1 MEVNMKFYKDH
12 YDVIVIGGA
21 LAGLSSALMLADKGL
36 DVLVLERH
44 NLPGGI
50 ATSFVRGGI
59 EIEAALHEMM
69 SIGDKDNR
77 LKVGK
82 FFDDMGV
89 DVDWLKVPEA
99 YHASLPGLEVT
110 LHPGFETFAKEV
122 DAAVPG
128 TYDKVLKVLNLC
140 HTVFDS
146 VNELSIHPM
155 SKPQMLLKHEAF
167 VKTAGYSTKEV
178 LDTFDLPQK
187 ALDLLAP
194 YWIYVGSGFSELPFT
209 IYAVLMADYVGYGS
223 FIPHKFSHEMSLKMA
238 ERAEAMGVQI
248 EYRQHVEKILVKD
261 GKVYGVRTARG
272 DEIHADYVI
281 SSSYP
286 NNVYTNMIEP
296 ASEVPEKAIKMVNGR
311 RLSLTAFSVILIL
324 DKTAEELGIKDY
336 SVFRGTTMDTDACY
350 AELKGLGPYHYIT
363 CICHNLANPDA
374 TPAGTCSYSITTL
387 PQVDGWKTVKAEDYD
402 KVKHQ
407 VANQL
412 IEYMNEYLGF
422 DLRDHVLECVIETPM
437 TVAHYTGAWNGCI
450 YGYAHT
456 MDDHIVA
463 RLQTAE
469 EEKFIEGLEF
479 SGAHQISGDGMG
491 PAVTNGRKAAK
502 NVLDDIKKKE
512 AAAK

>member
-1 MEVNMKFYKDH
+1 MKFYKDH

-21 LAGLSSALMLADKGL
+21 LAGLSAALMLADKGL

-69 SIGDKDNR
+69 SIGDKSNR

-89 DVDWLKVPEA
+89 DIDWLKVPEA
-99 YHASLPGLEVT
+99 YHASIPDVEIT
-110 LHPGFETFAKEV
+110 MHPGFETFAREV
-122 DAAVPG
+122 DSVVPG
-128 TYDKVLKVLNLC
+128 TYEKVLKVLNLC

-155 SKPQMLLKHEAF
+155 SKVQMLLKHEAF
-167 VKTAGYSTKEV
+167 VKTAGYSTQEV

-194 YWIYVGSGFSELPFT
+194 YWIYVGTGFSELPFT
-209 IYAVLMADYVGYGS
+209 IFAVLMADYIGYGS
-223 FIPHKFSHEMSLKMA
+223 YIPKKLSHEMSLKMA

-248 EYRQHVEKILVKD
+248 EYCQQVEKILVRD
-261 GKVYGVRTARG
+261 GRAYGVRTQRG

-281 SSSYP
+281 SSAYP
-286 NNVYTNMIEP
+286 NKVYTSMIEP
-296 ASEVPEKAIKMVNGR
+296 LSEVPEKAIRMVNGR
-311 RLSLTAFSVILIL
+311 RLSLSAFSVILIL
-324 DKTAEELGIKDY
+324 DQPAEKLNIRDY
-336 SVFRGTTMDTDACY
+336 SIFRAGETMNTDRIY
-350 AELKGLGPYHYIT
+350 GELKGLGPYKYLT
-363 CICHNLANPDA
+363 CICHNYGNPGV
-374 TPAGTCSYSITTL
+374 TPEGTCSFSVTVL
-387 PQVDGWKTVKAEDYD
+387 PRVDGWKTVSADDYD
-402 KVKHQ
+402 RVKHE
-407 VANQL
+407 VAKQL
-412 IEYMNEYLGF
+412 IDDMSAYFGVNL
-422 DLRDHVLECVIETPM
+422 LDHVLEIVIETPM
-437 TVAHYTGAWNGCI
+437 TIAHYTGAWNGCI

-456 MDDHIVA
+456 MEDHIVA
-463 RLQTAE
+463 RLQTAH

-502 NVLDDIKKKE
+502 NVLDDIRAKKE

>member
-1 MEVNMKFYKDH
+1 MKYYKDH

-69 SIGDKDNR
+69 SIGEKDNR

-99 YHASLPGLEVT
+99 YHASLPGIEIT
-110 LHPGFETFAKEV
+110 MHPGFETFAKEV
-122 DAAVPG
+122 DSVAPG
-128 TYDKVLKVLNLC
+128 SYEKVLKVLSLC

-155 SKPQMLLKHEAF
+155 SKVQMLIKHEAF

-223 FIPHKFSHEMSLKMA
+223 YIPRKFSHEMSLKMA

-248 EYRQHVEKILVKD
+248 EYRQHVDKILVKD
-261 GKVYGVRTARG
+261 GKVCGVRTQRG

-281 SSSYP
+281 SSAYP
-286 NNVYTNMIEP
+286 NAVYTHMIEP

-311 RLSLTAFSVILIL
+311 RLSLSAFSVIMIL
-324 DKTAEELGIKDY
+324 DRSSDELGIKDY
-336 SVFRGTTMDTDACY
+336 SLFRGETMDTDACY
-350 AELKGLGPYHYIT
+350 EELKGLGPYRYIT

-387 PQVDGWKTVKAEDYD
+387 PRVDGWKTVAAEDYD

-407 VANQL
+407 VAKQL
-412 IEYMNEYLGF
+412 IDYMSEYLGF
-422 DLRDHVLECVIETPM
+422 DLLDHVLEIVIETPM
-437 TVAHYTGAWNGCI
+437 TISHYTGAWNGCI

-502 NVLDDIKKKE
+502 NVLDDIRRKE

>member
-1 MEVNMKFYKDH
+1 MKFYKDH

-69 SIGDKDNR
+69 SIGPKENR

-89 DVDWLKVPEA
+89 DIDWLPVPEA

-110 LHPGFETFAKEV
+110 LHPGLERFAEEV
-122 DAAVPG
+122 DTMVPG
-128 TYDKVLKVLNLC
+128 TYDQVLKLLGLC
-140 HTVFDS
+140 DTVFNS
-146 VNELSIHPM
+146 VNELY
-155 SKPQMLLKHEAF
+155 EAF
-167 VKTAGYSTKEV
+167 VKTAGYTTKEV
-178 LDTFDLPQK
+178 IDSFNLPRK
-187 ALDLLAP
+187 AVDLLSP
-194 YWIYVGSGFSELPFT
+194 YWIYVGSGFSDLPFT

-223 FIPHKFSHEMSLKMA
+223 MIPRKLSHEMSLKMA
-238 ERAEAMGVQI
+238 ERAEEMGVQI

-261 GKVYGVRTARG
+261 GKAYGVRTARG
-272 DEIHADYVI
+272 DEIYSDYVI
-281 SSSYP
+281 SSAYP
-286 NNVYTNMIEP
+286 NTVYTRMIEP
-296 ASEVPEKAIKMVNGR
+296 ISEVPEKATKMVNGR

-324 DKTAEELGIKDY
+324 DRPAQELNIKDY
-336 SVFRGTTMDTDACY
+336 SIFRGDTMDTDLLYENLA
-350 AELKGLGPYHYIT
+350 GLGPYRYLT
-363 CICHNLANPDA
+363 CICHNYGNPGV
-374 TPAGTCSYSITTL
+374 TPEGTCSFSVTVL
-387 PQVDGWKTVKAEDYD
+387 PRVDGWKEVKAEDYD
-402 KVKHQ
+402 RVKHQ
-407 VANQL
+407 VAKQVIGDMSAYFGVNL
-412 IEYMNEYLGF
+412 L
-422 DLRDHVLECVIETPM
+422 DHVLEAVIETPM
-437 TVAHYTGAWNGCI
+437 TIARYTGAWNGCI

-456 MDDHIVA
+456 MEDHIVA

-479 SGAHQISGDGMG
+479 AGAHAISGDGMG

-502 NVLDDIKKKE
+502 NILDHI
-512 AAAK
+512 AAKEGAK

>member
-1 MEVNMKFYKDH
+1 MKFYKDH

-21 LAGLSSALMLADKGL
+21 LAGLSAALMLADKGK

-44 NLPGGI
+44 NLPGGL
-50 ATSFVRGGI
+50 ATSYVRGGI
-59 EIEAALHEMM
+59 EIEATLHEMM
-69 SIGDKDNR
+69 SIGSKENR

-89 DVDWLKVPEA
+89 DIDWLKVPEA

-110 LHPGFETFAKEV
+110 LHPGLETFAGEV

-128 TYDKVLKVLNLC
+128 TYDKVLRLLKLC
-140 HTVFDS
+140 DTVFNS

-155 SKPQMLLKHEAF
+155 SKAKMLLKHEAF
-167 VKTAGYSTKEV
+167 VKTAGYSTQEV

-194 YWIYVGSGFSELPFT
+194 YWIYVGTGFKELPFT
-209 IYAVLMADYVGYGS
+209 IYSVLMADYVGYGS
-223 FIPHKFSHEMSLKMA
+223 YIPRKFSHEMSLKMA

-248 EYRQHVEKILVKD
+248 EYRQHVDKILVKD
-261 GKVYGVRTARG
+261 GQAYGVRTARG

-281 SSSYP
+281 CSAYP
-286 NNVYTNMIEP
+286 NKVYTSMIEP
-296 ASEVPEKAIKMVNGR
+296 ADAEPAGAIKMVNGR
-311 RLSLTAFSVILIL
+311 RLSLTAFSVVMIL
-324 DKTAEELGIKDY
+324 DKSAEELGIKDY
-336 SVFRGTTMDTDACY
+336 SVFRGDTMDTDALY
-350 AELKGLGPYHYIT
+350 AELKGLGPYRYLT

-387 PQVDGWKTVKAEDYD
+387 PRVDGWKTVSADDYD
-402 KVKHQ
+402 RVKHE
-407 VANQL
+407 VAKQM
-412 IEYMNEYLGF
+412 IDYMSEYLGF
-422 DLRDHVLECVIETPM
+422 NLLDHVLEIAIETPM
-437 TVAHYTGAWNGCI
+437 TVARYTGMWNGCI

-456 MDDHIVA
+456 MEDHIVA

-469 EEKFIEGLEF
+469 EESFIKHLEF

-502 NVLDDIKKKE
+502 NVLDTMAKE
-512 AAAK
+512 AQ